1 MRQGFRKFAVVS
13 LRVATLT
20 AIPLAPMAHA
30 QSTYPNRPIE
40 LILPAGP
47 GGTTDTAVRMLADKW
62 RETLGQ
68 PVIVVNKPGAGGAV
82 GAEAVA
88 KAAPD
93 GYTLLGAF
101 DSITVALPI
110 VNKVTYGFDS
120 FSYLNGFGVGAIFFA
135 VRSDSP
141 WKTMKD
147 FIAAAKKAEKP
158 MTYASYGYGVIT
170 HFTAERLWEIGDVKL
185 QYVTYRSSPEAAVA
199 LLGGHVDMAVTAGT
213 GGVADNPNIRIL
225 GVAGAKRRP
234 DLPDVPT
241 LMEQGYDVSLE
252 YISGILAPAGLPP
265 DVSEKLLRAIQ
276 HTNEKYGDQLKRD
289 LLKAD
294 LLYTNIPGAEMKA
307 TWQEREKWFRAVAP
321 RLDLGRK

>member
-1 MRQGFRKFAVVS
+1 MKRSRISTIVALGI
-13 LRVATLT
+13 ATLV
-20 AIPLAPMAHA
+20 ASPVAHA
-30 QSTYPNRPIE
+30 QSDYPNRPIE

-47 GGTTDTAVRMLADKW
+47 GGTTDIAVRILADKW

-68 PVIVVNKPGAGGAV
+68 PVVVVNKPGAGGAI
-82 GAEAVA
+82 GADAVA

-110 VNKVTYGFDS
+110 VGKVNYSFDS
-120 FSYLNGFGVGAIFFA
+120 FSYLNGFGVGAIYFA

-147 FIAAAKKAEKP
+147 FIEAAKKSEKP

-170 HFTAERLWEIGDVKL
+170 HFTAERLWQLGDVKL
-185 QYVTYRSSPEAAVA
+185 QYVTYRSSPESATAV
-199 LLGGHVDMAVTAGT
+199 LGGHVDMAVTAGT
-213 GGVADNPNIRIL
+213 GGVANNPNIRII

-241 LMEQGYDVSLE
+241 LLEQGYDVSLE
-252 YISGILAPAGLPP
+252 YISGVLAPAGLP
-265 DVSEKLLRAIQ
+265 DNVREKLLKAIQ
-276 HTNEKYGDQLKRD
+276 HTNEKYGDQLKQD

-294 LLYTNIPGAEMKA
+294 LLYTNIPGPEMKA
-307 TWQEREKWFRAVAP
+307 IWQEREKWFRAVAP
-321 RLDLGRK
+321 RLDLSRK